1 MTLRRAIATDA
12 EAIADIWNG
21 IVRDP
26 AITFTTIQKIPED
39 VRQMIKAQP
48 VFVVDRDDELAGFAT
63 YGDFRVGPGYRH
75 TAEVTIHLA
84 PRMRGG
90 GIGRLL
96 MSAVLDHARGQGVH
110 AVVAGVS
117 GQNDAAIGFH
127 LVMGFKE
134 VGRMPEVGRKAG
146 EWLDLVLLQKL
157 LNT

>member
-12 EAIADIWNG
+12 EAIADIWNA

-26 AITFTTIQKIPED
+26 AITFTSKQKTSDD
-39 VRQMIKAQP
+39 VRQMIEAQP
-48 VFVVDRDDELAGFAT
+48 VFVVDSDDELAGFAT
-63 YGDFRVGPGYRH
+63 YGDFRSGPGYRH

-96 MSAVLDHARGQGVH
+96 LSAILDHARGQGVH
-110 AVVAGVS
+110 VMVAGVS

-127 LVMGFKE
+127 LAMGFKE